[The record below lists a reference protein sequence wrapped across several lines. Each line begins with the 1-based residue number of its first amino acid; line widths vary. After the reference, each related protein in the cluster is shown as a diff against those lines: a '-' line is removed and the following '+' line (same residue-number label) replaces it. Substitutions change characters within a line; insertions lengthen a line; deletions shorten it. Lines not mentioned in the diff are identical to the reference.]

1 MEPFLSPESRKLVES
16 IDGLALESLRTHYY
30 FVREDVYEQVLHAD
44 AGKGMLI
51 YWFEHLQNAH
61 FTAIT
66 SLLRNR
72 HWLSAMLSATDDKN
86 LLAFAAAL
94 RGLIESA
101 ADSDTALFG
110 LPRTLVAEYQRI
122 HESLAGNA
130 TSLVVSTD
138 LEKSFIHYSHARYLT
153 RSEAASLPTEYK
165 ALKTQDYLKIFGDKS
180 EHGIQECYRFACDL
194 LHPAAP
200 SVQMWVH
207 VGDGK
212 ESSFSLLPHQDESII
227 LSFSE
232 NHAAGI
238 ENLMTFAFVAPLL
251 VLNILN
257 YFPIEHI
264 HTPQLSKWNFDENL
278 VWSKCRD
285 ELKKYNASP
294 LV

>member
-1 MEPFLSPESRKLVES
+1 MVES
-16 IDGLALESLRTHYY
+16 IDSLGLESLRTHYY
-30 FVREDVYEQVLHAD
+30 FVREDVYEQVLYAD
-44 AGKGMLI
+44 AGKAMLI

-61 FTAIT
+61 FTAVT
-66 SLLRNR
+66 SLLRGR
-72 HWLSAMLSATDDKN
+72 HWLSAMLSATNDKN

-110 LPRTLVAEYQRI
+110 IPRTLAAEYQRI
-122 HESLAGNA
+122 HESLARNA

-138 LEKSFIHYSHARYLT
+138 LEKSFIHYSHARHLT
-153 RSEAASLPTEYK
+153 RSEAVRLPTAYK
-165 ALKTQDYLKIFGDKS
+165 ALQTQDYMKIFGDKS

-200 SVQMWVH
+200 SVQMWVNME
-207 VGDGK
+207 DGK
-212 ESSFSLLPHQDESII
+212 ESSFSLLPHQDKSII

-232 NHAAGI
+232 NHAAAI
-238 ENLMTFAFVAPLL
+238 ANLMTFALVPPLL

-278 VWSKCRD
+278 VWSKCKD
-285 ELKKYNASP
+285 ELNKYNASP

>member
-1 MEPFLSPESRKLVES
+1 MEPILNPESRKLVES
-16 IDGLALESLRTHYY
+16 IDSLGLESLRTHYY
-30 FVREDVYEQVLHAD
+30 FVREDVYEQVLYAD
-44 AGKGMLI
+44 VGKAMLI

-61 FTAIT
+61 FTAVT
-66 SLLRNR
+66 SLLRSR
-72 HWLSAMLSATDDKN
+72 HWLSAMLSATTEKN

-101 ADSDTALFG
+101 ADADTALFG
-110 LPRTLVAEYQRI
+110 IPRTLATEYQRI
-122 HESLAGNA
+122 HESLTGNA
-130 TSLVVSTD
+130 TSLVISSD
-138 LEKSFIHYSHARYLT
+138 LEKSFIHYSYARYLT
-153 RSEAASLPTEYK
+153 SSEAASLPTEYK
-165 ALKTQDYLKIFGDKS
+165 ALQPQDYLKIFGDKS

-232 NHAAGI
+232 NHASAI

-257 YFPIEHI
+257 YFPIDHI
-264 HTPQLSKWNFDENL
+264 HTPQLPKWNFDENL
-278 VWSKCRD
+278 VWSMCKD
-285 ELKKYNASP
+285 ELNKYNASP